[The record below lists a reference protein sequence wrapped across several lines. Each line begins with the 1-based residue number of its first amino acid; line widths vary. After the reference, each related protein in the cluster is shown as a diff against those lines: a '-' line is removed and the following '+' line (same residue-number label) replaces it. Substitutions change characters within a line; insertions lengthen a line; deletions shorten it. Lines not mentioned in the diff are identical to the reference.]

1 MNKTKKIV
9 LELNQSEIDS
19 FYIILRE
26 WLARDDREQTITF
39 DAIHFG
45 AAIKDEVT
53 LEVREKY
60 E

>member
-26 WLARDDREQTITF
+26 WLARDDREQIITSN
-39 DAIHFG
+39 AIHFC
-45 AAIKDEVT
+45 AAISDEVS